1 MATRGVGFRELT
13 KEQSKRLV
21 LFEVMLLII
30 LALAASSIL
39 NGVDHNRFIGGD
51 TELNIDNTDLS
62 MLTEITTD
70 GINSF
75 VDLLVAIGN
84 YMITVGIAIVELL
97 FIRHKL
103 SNTTY
108 TNIREYKNNIIVSSG
123 CLTVFTIAI
132 TVYTHGK
139 AIIATTIYVITIA
152 LLTWAI
158 YLRKIKARAKEI
170 ELKNNNSI
178 SIMTEEIHDNNKE

>member
-1 MATRGVGFRELT
+1 MATRGVSFRDLT

-21 LFEVMLLII
+21 LFEVILLIM
-30 LALAASSIL
+30 LVLAASSIL
-39 NGVDHNRFIGGD
+39 STVGNDRFINGD

-62 MLTEITTD
+62 MITEITTT

-84 YMITVGIAIVELL
+84 YMITVGVSIVGLI
-97 FIRHKL
+97 FIKHKL
-103 SNTTY
+103 INTTY
-108 TNIREYKNNIIVSSG
+108 TNMREYKNNIIVSSG
-123 CLTVFTIAI
+123 CLTVFAIAI

-139 AIIATTIYVITIA
+139 AIIATTVYVITIA

-170 ELKNNNSI
+170 ELRDNNNV
-178 SIMTEEIHDNNKE
+178 SIMTEEIHGNNKE

>member
-1 MATRGVGFRELT
+1 MATRGVSFRELN

-21 LFEVMLLII
+21 LFEVILLIM

-39 NGVDHNRFIGGD
+39 SAVGHDKFINGD

-62 MLTEITTD
+62 MLTEITTT

-84 YMITVGIAIVELL
+84 YMITVGVSIVGLL
-97 FIRHKL
+97 FIKHKL
-103 SNTTY
+103 VNTTY
-108 TNIREYKNNIIVSSG
+108 TNISEYKNSIIVSSG
-123 CLTVFTIAI
+123 CLTVFAIAI
-132 TVYTHGK
+132 TVYAHGK
-139 AIIATTIYVITIA
+139 AITATTIYTITIA

-158 YLRKIKARAKEI
+158 YLRKIKARAKET
-170 ELKNNNSI
+170 ELRENNNVSI
-178 SIMTEEIHDNNKE
+178 ITEDIHDNNKE